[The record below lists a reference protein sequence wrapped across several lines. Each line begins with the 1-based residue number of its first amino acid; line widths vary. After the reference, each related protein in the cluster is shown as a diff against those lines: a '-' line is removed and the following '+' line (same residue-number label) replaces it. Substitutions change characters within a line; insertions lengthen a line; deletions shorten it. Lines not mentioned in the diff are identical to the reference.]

1 MNEVVNAVV
10 SNVHLIVIEHFM
22 TYFFVP
28 QISISIT
35 IIDYYILRF

>member
-1 MNEVVNAVV
+1 MNKIVNTVI

-28 QISISIT
+28 QISVSIA
-35 IIDYYILRF
+35 IIDYYILRL